1 MFNLTP
7 VVKNLLIINVIIF
20 FAEKILA
27 GIPLMEY
34 LSLWNVRS
42 EFFRPYQLF
51 TYMFVHADFGHIL
64 FNMLGL
70 VFAGPILES
79 YWGQKRFLMFYMI
92 AGIGAGIFNVLID
105 LFFTSGNFSFMM
117 GASGAVYGIITAF
130 GIIFADMEIKLLL
143 LPFRFK
149 AKYLVLVLG
158 SITIYSA
165 VMPRADDNVAHLA
178 HLGGIIVALILLQFW
193 KKGGTS
199 R

>member
-1 MFNLTP
+1 
-7 VVKNLLIINVIIF
+7 
-20 FAEKILA
+20 
-27 GIPLMEY
+27 
-34 LSLWNVRS
+34 
-42 EFFRPYQLF
+42 
-51 TYMFVHADFGHIL
+51 
-64 FNMLGL
+64 
-70 VFAGPILES
+70 
-79 YWGQKRFLMFYMI
+79 MFYMI

-105 LFFTSGNFSFMM
+105 LFFTSGSFSFMM

-165 VMPRADDNVAHLA
+165 VMPRSDDNVAHLA
-178 HLGGIIVALILLQFW
+178 HLGGIIVALVLLQFW
-193 KKGGTS
+193 KKGTS